1 MHRLQSLFADFP
13 YDQIRET
20 ELHFHNVLYLVF
32 TLLGYYTRT
41 EYRSSRGRADLIV
54 KTDSRIFIF
63 EFKLDKSPRE
73 AIEQI
78 DRMGYALP
86 FYSEG
91 KEIIKIGV
99 NFSSTLRNID
109 SWIVEKD
116 D

>member
-1 MHRLQSLFADFP
+1 MSSISCSRSWDIIHVPNTVAAADEP
-13 YDQIRET
+13 
-20 ELHFHNVLYLVF
+20 
-32 TLLGYYTRT
+32 TL
-41 EYRSSRGRADLIV
+41 SSRPTPG
-54 KTDSRIFIF
+54 FYF

-78 DRMGYALP
+78 NRKGYALP
-86 FYSEG
+86 FSSEG